1 MPITANAPYFIGG
14 GRIEFRPRVYPDPG
28 PGELLLRVE
37 ADAVCGTD
45 RELYFEGSE
54 CIPGHEGA
62 GVVIA
67 AGPATSTPIG
77 TRGVVYLM
85 DYCGECRS
93 CRLGATNQCLAKRND
108 MGFTADG
115 AYGPYEV
122 VHESNFFVVPPE
134 IDGVEATLLLDVMG
148 TGGHALRRL
157 ARMRD
162 DVESLYVV
170 GAGPVGLGV
179 VAMARARLGADI
191 PVYVSDFSGWRL
203 ELAGRLG
210 GVPIDLTRPEALR
223 RMGQV
228 DAAVDTTG
236 KSVARRAALDALSKR
251 GVLVCV
257 GHGEGLE
264 LTVSS
269 DLIATERTVMGS
281 EYFTFGEMA
290 DNLATL
296 QAHRDLFGAI
306 ITHRVRRD
314 EIVRGFDL
322 FLSGQ
327 TGKVV
332 VVGDAA

>member
-1 MPITANAPYFIGG
+1 
-14 GRIEFRPRVYPDPG
+14 
-28 PGELLLRVE
+28 
-37 ADAVCGTD
+37 
-45 RELYFEGSE
+45 
-54 CIPGHEGA
+54 
-62 GVVIA
+62 
-67 AGPATSTPIG
+67 
-77 TRGVVYLM
+77 
-85 DYCGECRS
+85 
-93 CRLGATNQCLAKRND
+93 
-108 MGFTADG
+108 
-115 AYGPYEV
+115 
-122 VHESNFFVVPPE
+122 
-134 IDGVEATLLLDVMG
+134 
-148 TGGHALRRL
+148 
-157 ARMRD
+157 
-162 DVESLYVV
+162 
-170 GAGPVGLGV
+170 
-179 VAMARARLGADI
+179 MARARLGADI
-191 PVYVSDFSGWRL
+191 PVYVSDFSGSRL

-327 TGKVV
+327 TGKVI